1 MILVRSSKNKEQHL
15 QHSFSG
21 LSCFL
26 FHFMTLCFLH
36 WLFLCNTQ
44 MKDKLHLKTL
54 ITYQKKNGNIKVFWR
69 THSSNDRYSNAYVT
83 LLVISPLSFS
93 AWLLSW
99 DSKSSNATWC
109 DIQLSSW
116 DFSAPRPEYYEQ
128 HNSWLSLIS
137 IFFTEIQI
145 NALTLVYMQ
154 MNFKS
159 SWREWYPGI
168 NVCYT
173 VVKLKGG
180 KFLMKLWL
188 CIDGG
193 YYKIIWLN

>member
-1 MILVRSSKNKEQHL
+1 METK
-15 QHSFSG
+15 
-21 LSCFL
+21 
-26 FHFMTLCFLH
+26 
-36 WLFLCNTQ
+36 
-44 MKDKLHLKTL
+44 
-54 ITYQKKNGNIKVFWR
+54 KVFEE
-69 THSSNDRYSNAYVT
+69 THGSNDRYLNANVK

-137 IFFTEIQI
+137 IFFTEIQT

-159 SWREWYPGI
+159 SWWEWYPGI
-168 NVCYT
+168 NVSYT
-173 VVKLKGG
+173 VVKLKGVSFWWNCG
-180 KFLMKLWL
+180 SA
-188 CIDGG
+188 
-193 YYKIIWLN
+193 